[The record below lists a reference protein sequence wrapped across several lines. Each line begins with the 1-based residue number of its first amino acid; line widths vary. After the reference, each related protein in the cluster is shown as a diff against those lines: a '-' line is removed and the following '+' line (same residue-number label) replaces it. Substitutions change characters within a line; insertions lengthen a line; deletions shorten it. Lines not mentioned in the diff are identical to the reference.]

1 MEKEKKIP
9 GVCLT
14 PQELTLLGFHEVVKG
29 LAAGRAFT
37 IHYRPGE
44 DHPAF
49 VIIRES
55 AHDYM
60 RYTYTQILGIMH
72 ELASDVK
79 DGADYAY

>member
-29 LAAGRAFT
+29 LAAGRACT
-37 IHYRPGE
+37 RHYRPGE

-49 VIIRES
+49 VTIRES

-60 RYTYTQILGIMH
+60 RYTYTQILDIMH
-72 ELASDVK
+72 KLASDVK
-79 DGADYAY
+79 DGGDDE